1 METILA
7 SDLRNKNSTKT
18 IGKIYKL
25 VARPAI
31 ICVLETVVLTE
42 KQEAKA
48 ELAELKILRFSLGVT
63 TKDKIPNELIR
74 ETVQVEHFDSK
85 LERCHW

>member
-1 METILA
+1 M
-7 SDLRNKNSTKT
+7 
-18 IGKIYKL
+18 
-25 VARPAI
+25 VARLAI

-63 TKDKIPNELIR
+63 TKDKITNELIR

-85 LERCHW
+85 LERRHW